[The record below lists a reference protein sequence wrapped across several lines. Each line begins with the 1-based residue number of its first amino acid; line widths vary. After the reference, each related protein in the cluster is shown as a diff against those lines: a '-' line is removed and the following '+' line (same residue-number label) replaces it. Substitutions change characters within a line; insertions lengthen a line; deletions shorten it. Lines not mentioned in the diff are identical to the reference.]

1 MTITD
6 ALRLIGSTCP
16 TLAGDAATALRST
29 GQAQQL
35 RYNHLAEA
43 ALSDQAA
50 PFTADQRREMFDL
63 IQWPETGGLQPRTK
77 ILRVRLTEAEMDRL
91 TSEAAE
97 AGTSTVADYA
107 RRLLFE

>member
-16 TLAGDAATALRST
+16 ALAGEAAAALRSA
-29 GQAQQL
+29 GQAQQV

-43 ALSDQAA
+43 ALSDQDA
-50 PFTADQRREMFDL
+50 PLTPDQRRELFGL
-63 IQWPETGGLQPRTK
+63 IQWPESGGLQPRTK

-91 TSEAAE
+91 ASEAAE